1 MLEVTPVRFGIL
13 QRYVMGEVLRSFLLT
28 LLTITAI
35 FVLFT
40 VMTEAQRAG
49 LTPLD
54 IARLIPFIIPS
65 SLPYTM
71 PVALLFSVCVIY
83 GRMAGDN
90 EVIAVKTAGL
100 SALTVLMPSF
110 IVGGGLSALL
120 LAVCNDQIPVATH
133 EAKKIVFANV
143 EDYFYKFLKK
153 DREFNNPNWPFY
165 IKVRDVNGKTLE
177 GAFFKHRSGGNDNPN
192 QFDMIVHAKHA
203 TVAFD
208 LDRNVCTVYLEG
220 SECTGSSTHPD
231 FLYIDGRKLELQI
244 PGGSRFGNL
253 EPRIQELTKT
263 EMVSRQIDLLKVIEN
278 ERKRQAVAASL
289 WVASGRV
296 GRVDWPHIH
305 AAFHD
310 YHRWTREYDELET
323 EKQMRVALACGSLFF
338 VLVGAPVGIKF
349 ARRDF
354 MSAFITCFLPII
366 GVYYPL
372 TLLGVN
378 MGKEGLIS
386 PVLALW
392 AGNCLLA
399 IASGLVLP
407 SIVQH

>member
-1 MLEVTPVRFGIL
+1 
-13 QRYVMGEVLRSFLLT
+13 
-28 LLTITAI
+28 
-35 FVLFT
+35 
-40 VMTEAQRAG
+40 MTEAQKAG

-54 IARLIPFIIPS
+54 IARLVPFIVPS

-83 GRMAGDN
+83 GRLAGDN

-100 SALTVLMPSF
+100 SAMKVLMPSF
-110 IVGGGLSALL
+110 MVGGGLSFLL
-120 LAVCNDQIPVATH
+120 LAVCNKHIPEASH

-143 EDYFYKFLKK
+143 EDYFYKMLKK
-153 DREFNNPNWPFY
+153 EREFNNPNWPFY
-165 IKVRDVNGKTLE
+165 IKVRDVEGKTLLD
-177 GAFFKHRSGGNDNPN
+177 AYFKHRAGGPQHPN
-192 QFDMIVHAKHA
+192 QFDLIVHAKRA
-203 TVAFD
+203 TVSFD
-208 LDRNVCTVYLEG
+208 LDKNVCTAFLVG
-220 SECTGSSTHPD
+220 SECTGSATHPD
-231 FLYIDGRKLELQI
+231 FLFIDGRTLELQI

-263 EMVSRQIDLLKVIEN
+263 QIIARQAELLKMIEN
-278 ERKRQAVAASL
+278 ERKRQAMGAAL
-289 WVASGRV
+289 WVASGRI
-296 GRVDWPHIH
+296 GRVDWPHVH
-305 AAFHD
+305 AAFRD

-323 EKQMRVALACGSLFF
+323 EKQMRIALACGSLFF

-372 TLLGVN
+372 TLLGLN

-386 PVLALW
+386 PAIALW

-399 IASGLVLP
+399 VASGLVLP
-407 SIVQH
+407 SIMQH